1 MMYEQIVKRQ
11 EMLIAVRDAAK
22 TKKPKKSSA
31 VEMKSKIVPIK
42 SRSEKWSSV
51 SERDQMENEIV
62 TNKRAQVKKIE
73 GTMTLGIHGC
83 PVAVTERLGVLA
95 ARMSVS
101 KGRKVSKA
109 EAAIEILQKALFSEG
124 Q

>member
-11 EMLIAVRDAAK
+11 EMLITIRDAAK
-22 TKKPKKSSA
+22 TKKSKKPPT
-31 VEMKSKIVPIK
+31 VEIKSKIVPIK

-51 SERDQMENEIV
+51 SERDQMENEII

-83 PVAVTERLGVLA
+83 PVAITERLGAFA

-101 KGRKVSKA
+101 KGRKVSKT
-109 EAAIEILQKALFSEG
+109 EAAIEILQKALFSED

>member
-31 VEMKSKIVPIK
+31 VETKPKI
-42 SRSEKWSSV
+42 

-62 TNKRAQVKKIE
+62 TNKKVQVKKID
-73 GTMTLGIHGC
+73 GTVTLGVHGC
-83 PVAVTERLGVLA
+83 PVAVTERLGVFA

-101 KGRKVSKA
+101 KGRKVTKA